1 MIRIAIYASCGCG
14 SAGGGGIAD
23 RVRECALGV
32 VKISAME
39 MDGRKEGRAGGRAGD
54 GKQAGGFRFSSSSS
68 PLFSFTTGQRAAGR
82 AAA

>member
-1 MIRIAIYASCGCG
+1 MIYASCGCG

-39 MDGRKEGRAGGRAGD
+39 MEGRKEEWAGGRAGD
-54 GKQAGGFRFSSSSS
+54 GKQAGGFRFSSSSLS
-68 PLFSFTTGQRAAGR
+68 VFSFTAGQGQRAGR
-82 AAA
+82 QLSCPR